1 MIGYYIHHQGYGH
14 LARAMS
20 ICARLR
26 QPSTALSSMTIPDDH
41 PFTEVVSLPRDD
53 QSDAPREP
61 TAHGALHWAPHH
73 DAGFQARMDAIA
85 RWVADARPRALVIDV
100 SVEVATFVRLLGIPV
115 VVMAL
120 PGKRYDAAHLL
131 VHRLAD
137 HIIAAWPQALYDPSW
152 LRPHAHKTS
161 YVGGISRFDGRPG
174 ALTAASD
181 GADPRVLVIGG
192 ASADFGQ
199 QIDDC
204 ALACPGTTWTA
215 IGGATGH
222 WVKDPWPQLCA
233 ADVVVT
239 NAGQGAVADVAAAR
253 RRAIVIPAARP
264 FDEQTATADAL
275 RRHRLATVTG
285 GWPDAQA
292 WPGLIAHALGDDP
305 DSWQRWQV
313 SGAAQRAASAIEATA
328 SCKAMVG
335 AP

>member
-1 MIGYYIHHQGYGH
+1 
-14 LARAMS
+14 
-20 ICARLR
+20 
-26 QPSTALSSMTIPDDH
+26 MTIPDDH

-253 RRAIVIPAARP
+253 RRAIVIPAATPVRRTDRHRRCPTPAPAGDRDRRLAGCPSVAWTDRP
-264 FDEQTATADAL
+264 RAGRRSRLLATLAGVGRCAARRVGDRGHRVVQGDGGCAL
-275 RRHRLATVTG
+275 RTAVITTVRG
-285 GWPDAQA
+285 RGPHLRRQL
-292 WPGLIAHALGDDP
+292 PGIVA
-305 DSWQRWQV
+305 
-313 SGAAQRAASAIEATA
+313 
-328 SCKAMVG
+328 
-335 AP
+335 